1 LWFWGEG
8 SGLDRVLYFDG
19 EIFHSCEWNSFG
31 FFFLIF
37 LFNSS
42 QGIWLGDSLLPLLFV
57 MVMEA
62 FSWMLTAMME
72 QGLFTGL
79 SVG

>member
-1 LWFWGEG
+1 MELLWF
-8 SGLDRVLYFDG
+8 
-19 EIFHSCEWNSFG
+19 

-72 QGLFTGL
+72 QGLFTRL